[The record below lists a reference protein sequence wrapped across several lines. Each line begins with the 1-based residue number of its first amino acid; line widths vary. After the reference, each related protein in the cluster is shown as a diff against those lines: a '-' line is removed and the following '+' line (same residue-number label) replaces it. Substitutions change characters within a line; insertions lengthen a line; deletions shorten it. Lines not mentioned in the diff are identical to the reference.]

1 MLGGE
6 LCEILR
12 MIENIIPAR
21 EASIGSMDFRRVLPF
36 REQRTVGPG
45 IRFGVKRDQINRV
58 AVRNVL
64 IN

>member
-1 MLGGE
+1 M
-6 LCEILR
+6 CDILQ

-21 EASIGSMDFRRVLPF
+21 EASIGSMDVRRVLPF
-36 REQRTVGPG
+36 RERRTVGPG
-45 IRFGVKRDQINRV
+45 IGFEVKRDQINRV